1 MGKLW
6 DKGYELNKVVERFT
20 VGDDYRLDLELV
32 RWDCVGSIAHA
43 AMLAKIGILKRDEYE
58 RLQKRLAEIVAL
70 HARDEFTI
78 LPAEEDVHTAVEG
91 DLTKRLG
98 EVGKKLHTAR
108 SRNDQVSST
117 CASTCATS
125 C

>member
-20 VGDDYRLDLELV
+20 VGDDYQLDMELV

-43 AMLAKIGILKRDEYE
+43 AMLAKIGVLKRDEYE

-70 HARDEFTI
+70 HARGEFSDLPEEEDQTDELLDPSALLAVLEALAKITGGIAVDPQSGTI
-78 LPAEEDVHTAVEG
+78 LSSEE
-91 DLTKRLG
+91 
-98 EVGKKLHTAR
+98 
-108 SRNDQVSST
+108 
-117 CASTCATS
+117 
-125 C
+125 